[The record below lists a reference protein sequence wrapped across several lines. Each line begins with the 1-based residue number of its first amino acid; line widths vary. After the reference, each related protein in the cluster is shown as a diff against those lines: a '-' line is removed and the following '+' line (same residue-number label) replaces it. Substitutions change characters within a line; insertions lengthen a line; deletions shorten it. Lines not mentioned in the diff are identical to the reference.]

1 MKKKTQT
8 KSELAAEIDR
18 LNRQAMND
26 LARINSLSKE
36 CNWNDIA
43 RYRYKIALERIAEID
58 NGSVACEIAQKALEE
73 NE

>member
-1 MKKKTQT
+1 MKSKTRT
-8 KSELAAEIDR
+8 KSELVAEIGR
-18 LNRQAMND
+18 LNQQAVND
-26 LARINSLSKE
+26 LSRINSLRKE
-36 CNWNDIA
+36 CDWNDIA